1 MLDTDDTLVM
11 IHEDSQVPYSDAV
24 IPESPRS
31 LPVKRQLFT
40 DGEEVDLC
48 TPAPKRMVAR
58 PLAKLKH
65 MLAESA
71 EAMRASRP
79 SSSSGKGP
87 SPTGSSDSLE
97 VTSTTPCSD
106 SIDEGNPGF
115 ITRREQLK
123 LQPKA
128 RAKVRAGDKAVAA
141 KSETKPKEKVPDAA
155 TAKSDPKEL
164 VMNEDVAD
172 PMAKAAAKPKAPSKK
187 RKSAPKEATEAMAEG
202 PGVDPGAEQA
212 CAAARS
218 RRKTLHSKS
227 TKNMTVNEVM
237 PLLLEDDLK
246 MRIVIDLVNS
256 MGKPAITNKTEL
268 PEYKYW
274 QLSTYWTRPS
284 VGVIRK
290 VGDERPV
297 YVGTLTSGGW
307 PTVNV
312 ALEAVDHFVAGPFK
326 VIW

>member
-87 SPTGSSDSLE
+87 SPTGSSDSF
-97 VTSTTPCSD
+97 

-246 MRIVIDLVNS
+246 MRIVIDMWAPSPVVGGRQS
-256 MGKPAITNKTEL
+256 MLPWKPWIIL
-268 PEYKYW
+268 
-274 QLSTYWTRPS
+274 
-284 VGVIRK
+284 
-290 VGDERPV
+290 
-297 YVGTLTSGGW
+297 
-307 PTVNV
+307 
-312 ALEAVDHFVAGPFK
+312 
-326 VIW
+326 